1 MDLTTASNK
10 TKSCVVEHLRLPD
23 KMEPG
28 IYGDEGE
35 KNPNGRMFLGMGSGI
50 VHIWGV
56 FKNGLEPGQVG
67 EMRFHNVPGSYVVT
81 GNFSEW
87 IPGPAG
93 YSPHAI
99 LRHDVTPPPDVTKM
113 QPAEIEQGTWD
124 LEVHVH
130 TAPGQPPD
138 QVVGL
143 EEIELMPTASP
154 HAWAISKYKSIFRG
168 QPFEQHGIL
177 GYDANKERHTAAW
190 VKTVQANLGVFE
202 GDYDQR
208 TRTMVLD
215 GIVESCIGLRD
226 KFGKFIKIR
235 EKRIIQYK
243 DRNTKTMKVFQQ
255 EPDQDG
261 HFGPGQPWVLKDE
274 ITAHRRRDIAEYP
287 GNIMANVPAIGDG
300 VMTLIALQR
309 AKGEIKVVGRNTSNA
324 HRNAVA
330 GMVRLGPSWQIAF
343 HDALRL

>member
-1 MDLTTASNK
+1 
-10 TKSCVVEHLRLPD
+10 
-23 KMEPG
+23 MEPG
-28 IYGDEGE
+28 IYDENGE
-35 KNPNGRMFLGMGSGI
+35 KNPNGRLFLGMGSGI

-56 FKNGLEPGQVG
+56 FKNGLEPGQTG

-99 LRHDVTPPPDVTKM
+99 LRHDVVPPPDLSKM
-113 QPAEIEQGTWD
+113 QPAEIEEGIWD
-124 LEVHVH
+124 LKVRVH
-130 TAPGQPPD
+130 TAPGAPPD
-138 QVVGL
+138 EVTGL
-143 EEIELMPTASP
+143 EEIMLMPTASP
-154 HAWAISKYKSIFRG
+154 HAWAISKYKAIFRG

-177 GYDANKERHTAAW
+177 GYDANKERHAGAW

-202 GDYDQR
+202 GDYDAR
-208 TRTMVLD
+208 TRTLVLD
-215 GIVESCIGLRD
+215 GIVESCVGARD

-235 EKRIIQYK
+235 EKRIIHYLT
-243 DRNTKTMKVFQQ
+243 RTSKTMKVFQQ

-261 HFGPGQPWVLKDE
+261 NFGPGQPWVLKDE
-274 ITAHRRRDIAEYP
+274 ITASRRREIAPYP
-287 GNIMANVPAIGDG
+287 GNIMANVPTISDG
-300 VMTLIALQR
+300 IMTLIALQR

-330 GMVRLGPSWQIAF
+330 GMVKLGPSWETAF